1 MLRLATIKGVVV
13 EALLRSLRVKNMVNS
28 LPMLL
33 LLVASIVEVYR
44 KVNIRLGAVRA

>member
-33 LLVASIVEVYR
+33 LVASIVEVYR